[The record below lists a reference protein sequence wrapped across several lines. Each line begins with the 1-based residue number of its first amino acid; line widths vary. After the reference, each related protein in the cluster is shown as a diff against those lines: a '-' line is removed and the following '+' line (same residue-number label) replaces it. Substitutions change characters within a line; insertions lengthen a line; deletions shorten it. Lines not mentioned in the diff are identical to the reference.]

1 MATVAI
7 HELHEQTDDVLRRV
21 REHGEPVDVVDGN
34 QIVAILVPVLPMT
47 DELRAR
53 TLAALDALDVV
64 AEQIGD
70 EWTDGMS
77 AADAVRDVRR
87 EL

>member
-7 HELHEQTDDVLRRV
+7 RELHEQTDDVLRRV
-21 REHGEPVDVVDGN
+21 REQGEPVDVVDGN

-47 DELRAR
+47 DEFRAR
-53 TLAALDALDVV
+53 TIAALDALDEV
-64 AEQIGD
+64 AEQIGG

>member
-1 MATVAI
+1 MPTVAI
-7 HELHEQTDDVLRRV
+7 HELHEQTNAVLRRV
-21 REHGEPVDVVDGN
+21 REHGEPVDIVDGN
-34 QIVAILVPVLPMT
+34 QVVAILVPVLPMT

-53 TLAALDALDVV
+53 TIAALDALDVV
-64 AEQIGD
+64 AEQIGG

-77 AADAVRDVRR
+77 AVDAVRDVRR